1 MTMPGALTAAQ
12 IHDFATRVLM
22 KLGTPQDDAKIVAD
36 AMVWSA
42 LRGDT
47 DHSLR
52 RLDQIARRKKAGGL
66 EVRADWTPVKKWR
79 NVTVLNGNFTW
90 GVIGGTRAMR
100 YAMASAKESGV
111 GIAVVRDNDNTG
123 ALGWYPS
130 VAASEGLIG
139 MAITN
144 GAVLMPAWGG
154 TAKRTIGNQAYAIA
168 SPAGKHAPI
177 IFDSALTMTL
187 NALRRLSASG
197 EPVPPGLVLDAK
209 GQPTTNADDGL
220 AGMLLPI
227 GGHRG
232 FGLAIMWE
240 ILTGV
245 LSGGMILG
253 EIGEMEN
260 VSDRIGNSLFLMAID
275 PAAFMPIDEF
285 LARVDR
291 IVDEMHAAEPAS
303 GVDRVRVPGERAA
316 RNAVASARDGV
327 VFPERHVKMLR
338 ALGAELGVE
347 WPAGS

>member
-1 MTMPGALTAAQ
+1 MRKPGALTAPQ
-12 IHDFATRVLM
+12 IHDFATAILR
-22 KLGTPQDDAKIVAD
+22 KLGTPDEDATILAD

-42 LRGDT
+42 MRGDT

-66 EVRADWTPVKKWR
+66 ETRADWTPVKKWR

-100 YAMASAKESGV
+100 HAMASAKESGIGV
-111 GIAVVRDNDNTG
+111 AVVRDNDNTG

-130 VAASEGLIG
+130 VAASERLIG
-139 MAITN
+139 IAITN

-154 TAKRTIGNQAYAIA
+154 TAKPTIGNQAYAIA
-168 SPAGKHAPI
+168 SPAGKHPPV

-187 NALRRLSASG
+187 NALRKLSASG

-209 GQPTTNADDGL
+209 GQPTTDANEGL

-245 LSGGMILG
+245 LSGGMLLG
-253 EIGEMEN
+253 EVGEMED
-260 VSDRIGNSLFLMAID
+260 VGRRVGNSLFLLALD
-275 PAAFMPIDEF
+275 PAAFMSIDEF
-285 LARVDR
+285 IARVDR
-291 IVDEMHAAEPAS
+291 VVDELHAAEPARA
-303 GVDRVRVPGERAA
+303 GDRIRVPGERAA
-316 RNAVASARDGV
+316 RNAVDAERAGV
-327 VFPERHVKMLR
+327 IFPERHVTVLR

-347 WPAGS
+347 WPGNS

>member
-1 MTMPGALTAAQ
+1 MTKPGALTAAQ
-12 IHDFATRVLM
+12 IHDFATRVLV
-22 KLGTPQDDAKIVAD
+22 KLDTPDDDAKIVAD

-52 RLDQIARRKKAGGL
+52 RLDQIAKRKKAGGL
-66 EVRADWTPVKKWR
+66 EARADWTPVKKWR

-100 YAMASAKESGV
+100 HAIASAKESGIGV
-111 GIAVVRDNDNTG
+111 AVVRDNDNTG

-130 VAASEGLIG
+130 VAAAEGLIG

-154 TAKRTIGNQAYAIA
+154 AAKRTIGNQAYAIA
-168 SPAGKHAPI
+168 SPAGKHPPV

-187 NALRRLSASG
+187 NALRKLSASG

-209 GQPTTNADDGL
+209 GQPTIDPDEGL

-232 FGLAIMWE
+232 FGMAIMWE
-240 ILTGV
+240 ILTGA
-245 LSGGMILG
+245 LSGGMLLG
-253 EIGEMEN
+253 EIGEM
-260 VSDRIGNSLFLMAID
+260 DDLGRRIGNSLFLLAIE
-275 PAAFMPIDEF
+275 PAAFMPQGEF
-285 LARVDR
+285 LGRVDR
-291 IVDEMHAAEPAS
+291 IVDQMHAAEPARA
-303 GVDRVRVPGERAA
+303 GDRVRVPGERAA
-316 RNAVASARDGV
+316 RNAVTAERDGV

-338 ALGAELGVE
+338 ALGVELGVE
-347 WPAGS
+347 WPNS

>member
-1 MTMPGALTAAQ
+1 MTKPSALTAGQ
-12 IHDFATRVLM
+12 IHDFASRVLT
-22 KLGTPQDDAKIVAD
+22 KLGTPDDDAKTVAD

-52 RLDQIARRKKAGGL
+52 RLDQIARRRKAGGL

-79 NVTVLNGNFTW
+79 NVTLLDGNFTW
-90 GVIGGTRAMR
+90 GVIGGTRGMR
-100 YAMASAKESGV
+100 HAIASAKESGV
-111 GIAVVRDNDNTG
+111 GVAVVRDNDNTG

-130 VAASEGLIG
+130 LAAAEGLIG
-139 MAITN
+139 VAITN
-144 GAVLMPAWGG
+144 GAALMPAWGG
-154 TAKRTIGNQAYAIA
+154 TAKRMIGNQAYAIA
-168 SPAGKHAPI
+168 SPAGKHPPV

-187 NALRRLSASG
+187 NALRKLSASG
-197 EPVPPGLVLDAK
+197 EPVPPGLVLDVH
-209 GQPTTNADDGL
+209 GQPTTNADEGL

-240 ILTGV
+240 ILTGG
-245 LSGGMILG
+245 LSGGMLLG

-260 VSDRIGNSLFLMAID
+260 VGQRIGNSLFLLAID
-275 PAAFMPIDEF
+275 PAAFMPLGEF
-285 LARVDR
+285 LSRVDR
-291 IVDEMHAAEPAS
+291 IVDEMHRAEPATGS
-303 GVDRVRVPGERAA
+303 EPVRVPGERAA
-316 RNAVASARDGV
+316 RSAAASERDGV

-347 WPAGS
+347 WPGA

>member
-1 MTMPGALTAAQ
+1 MTTPGALTAAQ
-12 IHDFATRVLM
+12 IHDFATRVLV
-22 KLGTPQDDAKIVAD
+22 KLGTPDDDAKIVAD

-52 RLDQIARRKKAGGL
+52 RLDQIAKRKKAGGL
-66 EVRADWTPVKKWR
+66 EVRADWTPVKKWK

-90 GVIGGTRAMR
+90 GVIGGTRAMHH
-100 YAMASAKESGV
+100 AMASAKEGGIGV
-111 GIAVVRDNDNTG
+111 AVVRDNDNTG

-130 VAASEGLIG
+130 VAASEGFIG

-154 TAKRTIGNQAYAIA
+154 RNERAIGNQAYAVA
-168 SPAGKHAPI
+168 SPAGKHPPV

-187 NALRRLSASG
+187 NALRKLSAAG
-197 EPVPPGLVLDAK
+197 ERVPAGLVLDAN
-209 GQPTTNADDGL
+209 GQPTTDADAGL

-240 ILTGV
+240 ILTGA
-245 LSGGMILG
+245 LSGGMLLG
-253 EIGEMEN
+253 EIGDM
-260 VSDRIGNSLFLMAID
+260 DDLGRRIGNSLFLLAID
-275 PAAFMPIDEF
+275 PGAFMPRKAF

-291 IVDEMHAAEPAS
+291 IVDTMHATAPARAGEP
-303 GVDRVRVPGERAA
+303 VRVPGERAA
-316 RNAVASARDGV
+316 RNARIAERDGV

-338 ALGAELGVE
+338 ALADELAVE
-347 WPAGS
+347 WPGA